1 VLDKIKLK
9 LHSDHN
15 LKELLSGSAITFVL
29 KISGLMLGYF
39 LILLISRNYGAEG
52 VGMYSLMVSV
62 IVFTAML
69 SSMGM
74 TTSILRYVGQFNRKE
89 SQGKLRLLYQ
99 HVVQLS
105 FPVAL
110 ILSVGL
116 YLFAEIIA
124 VKFFHAVEYKHGLE
138 IAAFIIPFF
147 SLVSLNVEYI
157 RGLKNLK
164 VSEFLRS
171 VNPPAISVTLL
182 LLAGLYTSSLFLPLY
197 TLAAATLVTC
207 MVSTLFIVRK
217 LSKIHVTKK
226 DMFTKKEL
234 TTTSFPMLITSLSV
248 FITGNI
254 SLFFLQIFSDASQV
268 GIFSVI
274 LKISLLISLVL
285 LVVNTI
291 VAPKISELYWKD
303 EPALLQRVLNQS
315 TKMIFYI
322 SILVGG
328 GVALFNKEILQVFGA
343 EFIVGSNALYF
354 LIVGQLVNA
363 ATGCVGVFF
372 NMTGA
377 QKILRN
383 IVVVTMLLSVGL
395 SYILIPMYGI
405 EGAAFVS
412 MMTAILANVTSTLYI
427 KFRLGYVTYFVLS
440 LFEKENG

>member
-1 VLDKIKLK
+1 MLDKIKLK

-29 KISGLMLGYF
+29 KISGLLLGYF
-39 LILLISRNYGAEG
+39 LILLISRSYGADG
-52 VGMYSLMVSV
+52 VGMYSLTVSV

-69 SSMGM
+69 SSIGM
-74 TTSILRYVGQFNRKE
+74 TTSILRYVGQFNRNE
-89 SQGKLRLLYQ
+89 SQEQLRLLYQ

-105 FPVAL
+105 LPIAL
-110 ILSVGL
+110 FLSVGL

-124 VKFFHAVEYKHGLE
+124 VKFFHAAEYKHALE
-138 IAAFIIPFF
+138 VAAFIIPFF
-147 SLVSLNVEYI
+147 TLVSLNVEYI

-171 VNPPAISVTLL
+171 VSSPAINVTLL

-197 TLAAATLVTC
+197 TLVVATFVTC
-207 MVSTLFIVRK
+207 VVSTLFIVKK
-217 LSKIHVTKK
+217 LSKVHVTEKG
-226 DMFTKKEL
+226 MFTKQEL
-234 TTTSFPMLITSLSV
+234 MTTSFPMLITSLSV

-254 SLFFLQIFSDASQV
+254 SLFFLQMFSDVSQV

-274 LKISLLISLVL
+274 LKVSLLIGLVL

-315 TKMIFYI
+315 SKIIFFI
-322 SILVGG
+322 SVIVGV

-363 ATGCVGVFF
+363 ATGCAGAFF
-372 NMTGA
+372 NMTGQ
-377 QKILRN
+377 QKVVRN
-383 IVVVTMLLSVGL
+383 IVGITMLLSVVL
-395 SYILIPMYGI
+395 SYILVPAYGL

-412 MMTAILANVTSTLYI
+412 MMTAILANVASTLYI
-427 KFRLGYVTYFVLS
+427 KFKLGYRTYFALNF
-440 LFEKENG
+440 LKGKL